1 MKKLIRIIVAIVIIA
16 GVVAMIGFTLNKNK
30 KSNEAKVAIVAEKNS
45 SVAVKVQTAQ
55 KQNLTLDFVANGK
68 FSPGRE
74 IEFAAEMSGRVID
87 VLVDE
92 GDKVRRGQLLATIK
106 TDNLEIDL
114 RNAQE
119 VYQNAMRDKE
129 RYENAFRTGGVTQQQ
144 VDQARLALKNAEARL
159 QQAKVKINDAHI
171 RSSIDG
177 IVNKRMVEP
186 GSVLAAG
193 TKLFEIVDVSSLT
206 LDIAVDEAQIINLKV
221 GDEVK
226 VKASVLPGKEFT
238 GKIEFIAAKA
248 DQSLNFPVKI
258 KVMNS
263 ASAPL
268 KAGMYGN
275 AYFTFPQQEPVML
288 IERSAFI
295 GGVSSNQVFV
305 VENNK
310 AVTRKVVTGR
320 TIGDKV
326 EVIEGLNEGEQIV
339 VSGQVNLT
347 EGSAV
352 NIIQ

>member
-1 MKKLIRIIVAIVIIA
+1 MIIA
-16 GVVAMIGFTLNKNK
+16 GVAAFIGFTLNKNK
-30 KSNEAKVAIVAEKNS
+30 KSNEAKTAIVAEKNS
-45 SVAVKVQTAQ
+45 SVAVKAQTAT
-55 KQNLTLDFVANGK
+55 KQNLFLDFVANGK

-74 IEFAAEMSGRVID
+74 IEFSAEMPGRVIN

-92 GDKVRRGQLLATIK
+92 GDRVQKGQLLATIK
-106 TDNLEIDL
+106 TDNLSIDVQ
-114 RNAQE
+114 NAEE
-119 VYQNAMRDKE
+119 VYQNALKDKQ

-144 VDQARLALKNAEARL
+144 VDQAALSLKNAEARL
-159 QQAKVKINDAHI
+159 QQAKVKISDANI
-171 RSSIDG
+171 RASIDG

-206 LDIAVDEAQIINLKV
+206 LDIAVDEAQIANLTV
-221 GDEVK
+221 GDEVN
-226 VKASVLPGKEFT
+226 VKASVLPGKEFK

-258 KVMNS
+258 KVINS
-263 ASAPL
+263 ASSAL

-275 AYFTFPQQEPVML
+275 AYFSFPQQAPALL
-288 IERSAFI
+288 IDRSAFI

-305 VENNK
+305 AENNI
-310 AVTRKVVTGR
+310 ARIRKVVTGR

-326 EVIEGLNEGEQIV
+326 EIIDGMKEGEKVI

-347 EGSAV
+347 EGSPI
-352 NIIQ
+352 NILQ

>member
-45 SVAVKVQTAQ
+45 SVAVKVQTAK

-114 RNAQE
+114 RNAEE